1 MFGNK
6 PAANSKKEGF
16 KWKKIPAGK
25 APPCEM
31 PTFDKA
37 ARKMGK
43 MK

>member
-1 MFGNK
+1 MFGK
-6 PAANSKKEGF
+6 PMKAAPSKDGF

-25 APPCEM
+25 APHTKM
-31 PTFDKA
+31 PTFDAA